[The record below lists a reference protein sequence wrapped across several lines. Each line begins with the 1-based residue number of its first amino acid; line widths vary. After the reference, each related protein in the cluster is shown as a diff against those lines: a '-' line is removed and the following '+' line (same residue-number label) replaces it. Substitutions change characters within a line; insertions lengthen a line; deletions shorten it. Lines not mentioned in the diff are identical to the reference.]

1 MLMLQNTEELPEG
14 DAICACSSTRTY
26 GRRYRRT
33 AALASSGP
41 FIVQMDWRWY
51 RTGPVM
57 AWHWVRKDH
66 CLVCLEV
73 ESGVAQGSCSAQPC
87 RSRTSKIANRRPRL
101 PSAAQRSAKLPKS
114 CNTDWKGGAN
124 LLFGWPSVTRFTC
137 PYISAQYR
145 PGALCF
151 GTRTEKRF
159 KTSYA
164 HLISAAE
171 IRSILTCSGQPD
183 CDLTVQQRVRSA
195 PRALV
200 LPI

>member
-14 DAICACSSTRTY
+14 DAICACSSSRTY

-73 ESGVAQGSCSAQPC
+73 ESGVAQGSCSARPC

-101 PSAAQRSAKLPKS
+101 PSAAQRSAKLPRLAIRIGKVEQIFFLAGQVLQDS
-114 CNTDWKGGAN
+114 HVTIFLHSTD
-124 LLFGWPSVTRFTC
+124 
-137 PYISAQYR
+137 
-145 PGALCF
+145 
-151 GTRTEKRF
+151 
-159 KTSYA
+159 
-164 HLISAAE
+164 
-171 IRSILTCSGQPD
+171 
-183 CDLTVQQRVRSA
+183 
-195 PRALV
+195 
-200 LPI
+200 